1 MARVAKKAAKGSIR
15 PTILEIRESLKRV
28 YTNSVPWQMQ

>member
-15 PTILEIRESLKRV
+15 PTILEIREFLKQV
-28 YTNSVPWQMQ
+28 YTKSVPLQMQ